1 MLNKI
6 ITTYGWNIITG
17 KYKNLI
23 PYLKPPLVNWLNILR
38 REVKNFEGTRQ
49 NNSVTSEE
57 GRPFR
62 GDIKER
68 GATVY

>member
-1 MLNKI
+1 M
-6 ITTYGWNIITG
+6 
-17 KYKNLI
+17 
-23 PYLKPPLVNWLNILR
+23 NWLNILR

-57 GRPFR
+57 GIPFR

-68 GATVY
+68 ELSETTSPPPR